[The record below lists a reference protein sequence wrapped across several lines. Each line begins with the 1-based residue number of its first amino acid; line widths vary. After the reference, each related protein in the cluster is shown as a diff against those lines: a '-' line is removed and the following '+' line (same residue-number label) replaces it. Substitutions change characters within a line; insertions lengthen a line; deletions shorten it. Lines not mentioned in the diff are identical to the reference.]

1 MHLRA
6 TGRPGLILLALLL
19 GACAGGSRVSP
30 PPGPPAPGPSPAGTD
45 EAFHAAFKRGLE
57 VAEGWRSPA
66 ITERRFS
73 QAQLWIALQPMLTG
87 GIFTVE
93 EVGRSLQ
100 GRPIT
105 TIVWGEG
112 PARVLLWSQM
122 HGDESC
128 ATMALVDLVR
138 WLADPTPD
146 PLREVLRAGTTLI
159 LLPMLN
165 PDGAEIWQR
174 ENALGIDIN
183 RDARR
188 LATPEAR
195 TLRSVWEKWH
205 PDFGFN
211 LHDQDPRT
219 SAGRQGNRAGIALL
233 APAADPQRSWGAG
246 RARARQVAAVL
257 ATVLEREIPGR
268 VARYGDAFN
277 PRAFGDLM
285 QQWGTSTV
293 LIESGVLPDDPAKQR
308 LRAVNLG
315 ALAAALDAIAT
326 GSWAVADPGAYERL
340 PDNSGNSY
348 DLVVRGGT
356 LVLPGLEPVPVDLA
370 FAFEDGVG
378 RKGLTLLAAGDLE
391 EVWAHEEFDARG
403 LYLHPGPGMLTWAG
417 SVCWLRLG
425 SSADLDLRSAPEF
438 RGPIVVRIDGY
449 GVRRIR

>member
-1 MHLRA
+1 MHLRV

-19 GACAGGSRVSP
+19 GACAGGSRVA
-30 PPGPPAPGPSPAGTD
+30 PPGPPPPAIRSAGAD
-45 EAFHAAFKRGLE
+45 EAFLAAFERGLAI
-57 VAEGWRSPA
+57 AEQWRSPA

-73 QAQLWIALQPMLTG
+73 QAQLRIALEPALTG
-87 GIFTVE
+87 GAFAVE

-100 GRPIT
+100 GRPIA

-138 WLADPTPD
+138 WLADPAPD

-174 ENALGIDIN
+174 ENALAIDIN
-183 RDARR
+183 RDACR

-205 PDFGFN
+205 PEFGFN

-233 APAADPQRSWGAG
+233 APAADPQRSWGPG

-257 ATVLEREIPGR
+257 ATVLEAAIPGR

-308 LRAVNLG
+308 LRALNLG
-315 ALAAALDAIAT
+315 ALVAALDAIAA

-348 DLVVRGGT
+348 DLIVRGGA
-356 LVLPGLEPVPVDLA
+356 LVLPGLEPVITDLA

-378 RKGLTLLAAGDLE
+378 RRGLTLLATGDLE

-403 LYLHPGPGMLTWAG
+403 LYLHPGPGMLTWEG
-417 SVCWLRLG
+417 SACWLRTG
-425 SSADLDLRSAPEF
+425 ATADLELRSEPEL
-438 RGPIVVRIDGY
+438 RGPIVVRIGAD

>member
-1 MHLRA
+1 MRAQTLRPA
-6 TGRPGLILLALLL
+6 GLLTLTLLL
-19 GACAGGSRVSP
+19 GACAGGGRISP
-30 PPGPPAPGPSPAGTD
+30 SGLPSPAPRPAGAD
-45 EAFHAAFKRGLE
+45 AAFQAAFERGL
-57 VAEGWRSPA
+57 AIAAGSRSPA
-66 ITERRFS
+66 ITDRRFT
-73 QAQLWIALQPMLTG
+73 QAQLWIALQPSLAG
-87 GIFTVE
+87 GAFTVE
-93 EVGRSLQ
+93 EAGRSLQ
-100 GRPIT
+100 GRPIS

-112 PARVLLWSQM
+112 SARVLLWSQM

-128 ATMALVDLVR
+128 ATMALVDLVG
-138 WLADPTPD
+138 WLADVAPD
-146 PLREVLRAGTTLI
+146 PLREELRAGTTLI

-195 TLRSVWEKWH
+195 TLRSVWEQWR

-219 SAGRQGNRAGIALL
+219 SAGRQGERAGIALL
-233 APAADPQRSWGAG
+233 APAADPQRSWGGG

-257 ATVLEREIPGR
+257 ATVLEQEIPGR

-315 ALAAALDAIAT
+315 ALVAALDAIAT

-348 DLVVRGGT
+348 DLIVRGGS
-356 LVLPGLEPVPVDLA
+356 LVLPGLEPVPTDLA
-370 FAFEDGVG
+370 FAFQDGVS
-378 RKGLTLLAAGDLE
+378 RRGLTLLAAGDLE

-403 LYLHPGPGMLTWAG
+403 LYLHPGPGMLTGSG

-425 SSADLDLRSAPEF
+425 SAADLELRSRPEF
-438 RGPIVVRIDGY
+438 QGPIVVRIDTDGL
-449 GVRRIR
+449 RRIR